1 MHKHAGKEILSSRTL
16 CTKEQESRP
25 KPHRG
30 TRTTQSASSTSTSV
44 LRPPSGLAPFI
55 RFPARATTTARHDSA
70 VPRVPTATMNLS
82 AFRPVFRPFR
92 ASIFRTPT
100 ASQSAPQ
107 CLAPRIPSTTSS
119 FSSTARLEKRSKG
132 GPGKD
137 PRISM

>member
-1 MHKHAGKEILSSRTL
+1 MGKEFLYIPFHTL
-16 CTKEQESRP
+16 YREKESRRN
-25 KPHRG
+25 PHRR
-30 TRTTQSASSTSTSV
+30 TRTTQSASSSTSV

-70 VPRVPTATMNLS
+70 VPRVMTATMNLS

-92 ASIFRTPT
+92 ASLFRTPT
-100 ASQSAPQ
+100 APQSAPQ